1 MELIVSRRFQKYAK
15 KIGQNKPSLKKKIE
29 ECLIDFSN
37 KGRKSD
43 FYRKSLKGKW
53 YGYEELQVGG
63 DIRIIVRIHPKE
75 QRVVL
80 EDIGTHSQLNL

>member
-1 MELIVSRRFQKYAK
+1 MELIISRRFKKNAQK
-15 KIGQNKPSLKKKIE
+15 IIQNKQNLKKRIND
-29 ECLIDFSN
+29 CLVDFSA
-37 KGRKSD
+37 KGRSSD

-63 DIRIIVRIHPKE
+63 DIRIIIRIHPNKKKA
-75 QRVVL
+75 VI